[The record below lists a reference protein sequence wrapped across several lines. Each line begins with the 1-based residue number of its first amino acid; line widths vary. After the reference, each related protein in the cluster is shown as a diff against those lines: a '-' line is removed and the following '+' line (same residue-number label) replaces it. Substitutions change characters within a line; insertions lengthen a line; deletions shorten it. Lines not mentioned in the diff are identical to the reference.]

1 MESQILRH
9 FWFWQNFRLWEKNWS
24 KFSKFMSQCNFF
36 VFSSPGALS
45 LCGFCGFFGLVNA
58 LDPQF
63 FGTASPVLS
72 WRECWQS
79 RRFFSGFRWNAKP
92 GPLTKNLET
101 LCFFNHSKLL
111 KRLKCSGQHR
121 NRKVDSPSNQNQ
133 NEIQSVL
140 IFLSDR
146 FQISQTWKMEDG
158 WRNVWSMPHD
168 QCDTGGRD
176 WSSWPNLMFLL
187 QSTGRRRDYH
197 GW

>member
-1 MESQILRH
+1 MQLLRIFISRSTFTLWILRV
-9 FWFWQNFRLWEKNWS
+9 FWAGQCLGSSIFWHCKS
-24 KFSKFMSQCNFF
+24 
-36 VFSSPGALS
+36 GALLTS
-45 LCGFCGFFGLVNA
+45 
-58 LDPQF
+58 
-63 FGTASPVLS
+63 
-72 WRECWQS
+72 
-79 RRFFSGFRWNAKP
+79 RFFSGFRWNAKP

-176 WSSWPNLMFLL
+176 WPSWPNLMFLL